1 MIKGIPLSLISFF
14 KIERPIVFAAQPLP
28 NLIKCIPVVFWYQ
41 LLNASIIS
49 LICSAYPLKALPV
62 GPAGAEVYDYRCNPI
77 LLIPRHLIKEVYC
90 STRREG

>member
-1 MIKGIPLSLISFF
+1 MIKGIPLSLISFL

-49 LICSAYPLKALPV
+49 LICSAYPLKALPI
-62 GPAGAEVYDYRCNPI
+62 GPAGAKAYDYRCTI
-77 LLIPRHLIKEVYC
+77 VGQHDISGIDVVVHE
-90 STRREG
+90 SQ